1 MNLAAKTYVLDANA
15 LLNFFL
21 LTPGAWTVDRL
32 LREALRES
40 ARLMISVVNLGEVFY
55 LVWAGHGETKA
66 RSILADLQRL
76 PIEVVPVDLSST
88 LQASELKV
96 RHKLPYA
103 DSFAAALALAQNA
116 TLVTSD
122 RDFEKLGRLVSVL
135 WLPRS

>member
-1 MNLAAKTYVLDANA
+1 
-15 LLNFFL
+15 
-21 LTPGAWTVDRL
+21 
-32 LREALRES
+32 
-40 ARLMISVVNLGEVFY
+40 MISVINLGEVFY

-66 RSILADLQRL
+66 RSMLADLQRL
-76 PIEVVPVDLSST
+76 PMQVVPVDLSLT

>member
-1 MNLAAKTYVLDANA
+1 MKSGPKIYVLDANA
-15 LLNFFL
+15 LLDYFL
-21 LTPGAWTVDRL
+21 LTPGVGTIDRL
-32 LREALRES
+32 LLEALRET
-40 ARLMISVVNLGEVFY
+40 ARLMISVINLGEVFY

-66 RSILADLQRL
+66 RSMLEDLQRL
-76 PIEVVPVDLSST
+76 PIQVVPVDVSQT

-103 DSFAAALALAQNA
+103 DSFAAALAIGWNA

-122 RDFEKLGRLVSVL
+122 RDFEKLGRRISVV

>member
-1 MNLAAKTYVLDANA
+1 VKPGAKTYVLDANA
-15 LLNFFL
+15 LLNLFL
-21 LTPGAWTVDRL
+21 LTPGAGTVDRL

-55 LVWAGHGETKA
+55 LVWAGRGETKA
-66 RSILADLQRL
+66 RSMLADLQRL
-76 PIEVVPVDLSST
+76 PIQLVPVDLSQT

-96 RHKLPYA
+96 RRKLPYA
-103 DSFAAALALAQNA
+103 DSFAAALALTQNA